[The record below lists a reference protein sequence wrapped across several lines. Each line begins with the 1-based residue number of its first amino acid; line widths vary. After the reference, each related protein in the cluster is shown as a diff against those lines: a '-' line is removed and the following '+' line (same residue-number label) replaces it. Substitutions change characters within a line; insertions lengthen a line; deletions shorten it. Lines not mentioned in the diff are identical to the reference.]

1 MKFNSMRAVFFSPSE
16 IADRQDPLFWE
27 QYIFT
32 AFSLL
37 LAGSGLYLSVT
48 GALQFYYERNL
59 LMVGFDIA
67 AYLLAMGFAFIR
79 RIPFRVRKRAVTH
92 IILLIGMAVL
102 IATGPKGVGHI
113 YILSSFICAGL
124 LENRKGV
131 YVHITLAAA
140 LFGCITILLFT
151 GLLSNQP
158 VHLLVPTWLLII
170 TTILIIG
177 TAMEIVIHLLMQG
190 TQQQSITL
198 RKQQQDLKL
207 LFDSSHDPILTIDE
221 HLHITDLN
229 RAAAALF
236 GGEAGDLM
244 NRDLFEA
251 GSIIDPH
258 SRTSLVG
265 QLQDFFT
272 GEEGAFSRQALLIG
286 SDTAVHHILFS
297 IAPVFG
303 GPGVSDPEGKQEKA
317 CTRAIIVLKD
327 ITKEKEIQDQLR
339 QYEWLTEKGDFTAYY
354 ENPAI
359 APTYGS
365 SREGISYNGNLQE
378 QRATGTGP
386 SAHGIILELVGKETL
401 LTLAKDSLSMLDTAF
416 TVAEADG
423 ENAIRLVVSE
433 WCRLLDSPDPDLAND
448 PEQVGKSDSRTDRP
462 EKTGNIAGKKNAK
475 GPCSCCRLEQNARR
489 VLASGEP
496 AETTCIGGIHIY
508 SIPINVRGNIVG
520 AVSISF
526 GAPPAEE
533 KTLRN
538 MAAVY
543 GIPPDTLQ
551 KAALKYKPRPQFIID
566 AAKYRLKS
574 TARFIEEI
582 VERNLTEEELQ
593 KARSL
598 KQIGYLAGGI
608 AHDFNN
614 ILTGIFGYISLAK
627 SSLFQANPAYQELV
641 RAESSMSRAKALT
654 GKLLTF
660 SKGGEPVKTLI
671 DPAAV
676 IEEIVQFDLSGSNV
690 KAFFHHDPDLHH
702 IYADRTQIQQLFSN
716 LTINADQA
724 MDQGGELHVTLAN
737 CRDPLQAES
746 DNPFIRITFRDTG
759 IGIAQNNINHIFD
772 PYFSLKPSGS
782 GLGLAT
788 VYSIVTRHG
797 GTVDVSSEPGIGTT
811 FTITLPAA
819 REVIAKKA
827 AESVT
832 LPSSA
837 VLSDF
842 RVLVM
847 DDEPAIRKLLT
858 SMLAPLVSRIETA
871 PDGET
876 AIALFREAMEQGTPF
891 TVVILD
897 LTIPGGMGGIDAFSA
912 LREIDPKVCGLVST
926 GYADNSAVS
935 QFRNYGFSGA
945 VAKPFTRKEL
955 TAMLLQ
961 AVRNR

>member
-1 MKFNSMRAVFFSPSE
+1 MKSNSMRAVFFSPSE

-48 GALQFYYERNL
+48 GALQFYHERNL

-102 IATGPKGVGHI
+102 IATGPRGVGHI

-140 LFGCITILLFT
+140 LFGFITILLFT

-158 VHLLVPTWLLII
+158 VQLLFPTWLLIV

-190 TQQQSITL
+190 TQQQSIAL
-198 RKQQQDLKL
+198 RKQQQDLKR

-221 HLHITDLN
+221 RLHITDLN

-258 SRTSLVG
+258 SRTSLIG

-272 GEEGAFSRQALLIG
+272 GDEGAFSRQALLIG

-303 GPGVSDPEGKQEKA
+303 GPGVSDSEGKQEKA

-386 SAHGIILELVGKETL
+386 SAHGIILESVGKETL
-401 LTLAKDSLSMLDTAF
+401 LTLAKDSLTMLDTSF
-416 TVAEADG
+416 TVIEANGDT
-423 ENAIRLVVSE
+423 AIRLVVSE
-433 WCRLLDSPDPDLAND
+433 WCRLLDSWD
-448 PEQVGKSDSRTDRP
+448 
-462 EKTGNIAGKKNAK
+462 TG
-475 GPCSCCRLEQNARR
+475 
-489 VLASGEP
+489 SGEAGQGEGQGGKAAENPCRTCRMEQIAYSVVKSGTP
-496 AETTCIGGIHIY
+496 AEAICSGGLHLY
-508 SIPINVRGNIVG
+508 SLPVIVRGNIVG

-526 GAPPAEE
+526 GAPPAED

-538 MAAVY
+538 MAAIY

-566 AAKYRLKS
+566 AAKYRLQS
-574 TARFIEEI
+574 TVRFIEEI

-627 SSLFQANPAYQELV
+627 SSLSQLNPAYQELV
-641 RAESSMSRAKALT
+641 RAESSMNRAKALT

-797 GTVDVSSEPGIGTT
+797 GTVDVNSAPGNGTT

-837 VLSDF
+837 ALSDF